1 MEVEGLRRGLL
12 ELGDRGIAVKILTTD
27 RSKSVATMVKNEF
40 GFINHLFDPWHYIK
54 GLHKIFREA
63 TKLKTAPEMKAWLSP
78 ILNHIWHSVIQANG
92 DGNRCTEF
100 IYVTLIHTLGI
111 HQWQGGRLED
121 VLHRVHSKFSL
132 TPAEKKKY
140 RKNNPSNIKS
150 VLVKDF
156 NMSLTQCPHSPR
168 LSESPESGKLLVY
181 SKVYNVIL
189 NALTAEHTFLDMQ
202 QLSPHL
208 STANLENLHSLI
220 TGKYRSKDKY
230 YEMEGNRRVIKKVQ
244 RKAKH
249 KGGEYVWR
257 KIKTPPNYSWKKRF
271 NDLIIDNYVNDNIIK
286 PKPRRKKGED
296 DEEIEEDEEGNDY
309 CVEVDYEFDEYL
321 IDEIH
326 GGRAPSALLRL
337 FEEGDN

>member
-1 MEVEGLRRGLL
+1 MWFRTPLTKQTLRQLQANGL
-12 ELGDRGIAVKILTTD
+12 IKPVVTHSKQVVYT
-27 RSKSVATMVKNEF
+27 RS
-40 GFINHLFDPWHYIK
+40 
-54 GLHKIFREA
+54 
-63 TKLKTAPEMKAWLSP
+63 TK
-78 ILNHIWHSVIQANG
+78 HSVIQANG
-92 DGNRCTEF
+92 DGKRCSEF
-100 IYVTLIHTLGI
+100 IYVTLMHTLGI

-121 VLHRVHSKFSL
+121 VLHRVHSKFTL

-140 RKNNPSNIKS
+140 RKNNPGNIKS
-150 VLVKDF
+150 ALVKDF
-156 NMSLTQCPHSPR
+156 DMSLTQCPHSPR

-230 YEMEGNRRVIKKVQ
+230 YPKEQSYHRLCLAYYHHNMNIISEMEGSRRVIKKVQ

-257 KIKTPPNYSWKKRF
+257 KIKTPPNYSWKKTF
-271 NDLIIDNYVNDNIIK
+271 NDLIIDNYVNGNIVK
-286 PKPRRKKGED
+286 PKPRQKKGEQ
-296 DEEIEEDEEGNDY
+296 DEEIEEDEGGNDY
-309 CVEVDYEFDEYL
+309 CVEVDDEFDEYL
-321 IDEIH
+321 IDEVH

-337 FEEGDN
+337 FEEGDV

>member
-1 MEVEGLRRGLL
+1 MC
-12 ELGDRGIAVKILTTD
+12 
-27 RSKSVATMVKNEF
+27 
-40 GFINHLFDPWHYIK
+40 LFT
-54 GLHKIFREA
+54 
-63 TKLKTAPEMKAWLSP
+63 TKLGVVAL
-78 ILNHIWHSVIQANG
+78 L
-92 DGNRCTEF
+92 
-100 IYVTLIHTLGI
+100 HTLGI

-132 TPAEKKKY
+132 TPAQKKKY

-156 NMSLTQCPHSPR
+156 DMSLTQCPPSPR

-230 YEMEGNRRVIKKVQ
+230 YEMEGNRRVIKKVK

-271 NDLIIDNYVNDNIIK
+271 NDLIIDNYVN
-286 PKPRRKKGED
+286 E
-296 DEEIEEDEEGNDY
+296 DEEIEEDDEGNDY
-309 CVEVDYEFDEYL
+309 CIEVEDEFDEYL
-321 IDEIH
+321 IDEVH
-326 GGRAPSALLRL
+326 GGRASSALLRL
-337 FEEGDN
+337 FEEGDD